1 MYSIQEF
8 LARDFCVQKR
18 DIFVHGGNFKTARK
32 ADPHNLPTS
41 HPRLGSSIPPY
52 SYGVYRRHIRS
63 QPAGHVSREFPVTP
77 LPIRRFRTVDQKS
90 LGGVSKG
97 NYGIILKCLLSPS
110 LVPKIRAKLDSL
122 GDVPNLGCYSRG
134 SDAKTPPRIAD
145 KVSTLGNV
153 PTRVRRH
160 LWQS

>member
-8 LARDFCVQKR
+8 LARDFCVQNR
-18 DIFVHGGNFKTARK
+18 GVYAIRQA
-32 ADPHNLPTS
+32 APHNLPTS
-41 HPRLGSSIPPY
+41 HPRLGSPIPPY

-77 LPIRRFRTVDQKS
+77 PTPTREAHNGRSKS
-90 LGGVSKG
+90 LEIVSKG
-97 NYGIILKCLLSPS
+97 NYGIILKCLLSPP